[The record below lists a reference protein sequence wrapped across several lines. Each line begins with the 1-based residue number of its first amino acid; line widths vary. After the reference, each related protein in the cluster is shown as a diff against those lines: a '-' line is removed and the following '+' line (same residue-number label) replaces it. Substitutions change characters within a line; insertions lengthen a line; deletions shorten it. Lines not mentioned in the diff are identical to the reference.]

1 MFYPQ
6 FLQAWVH
13 KGRTYALPQ
22 QGHCLLIY
30 YNRALLRS
38 AGLPDPPES
47 WTWDDFLRYARA
59 TTRDL
64 DGDGQL
70 DQFGCMRPV
79 SFYHSLPWVW
89 SAGGETLDAGMTRS
103 LLNTPEGIEGL
114 RFCRD
119 LVYRYR
125 VTPLVTELPGMAPEN
140 AFLTGRV
147 AMVVHGPW
155 WLENC
160 RRNPDLDWDIQ
171 HFPHGPQGRV
181 TRTTTEGLA
190 MSAGSRHKEAAW
202 EWIRFVTGEEGQRII
217 AGFNRGMPARR
228 ALAEELFPKPN
239 TPQHEERFLE
249 AMRYARV
256 QRIPVRF
263 GENNVAITREW
274 DLMLLGKRTPEQ
286 VAANIQR
293 DVDRIMAQ
301 PEW

>member
-1 MFYPQ
+1 
-6 FLQAWVH
+6 
-13 KGRTYALPQ
+13 
-22 QGHCLLIY
+22 
-30 YNRALLRS
+30 
-38 AGLPDPPES
+38 
-47 WTWDDFLRYARA
+47 
-59 TTRDL
+59 
-64 DGDGQL
+64 
-70 DQFGCMRPV
+70 
-79 SFYHSLPWVW
+79 
-89 SAGGETLDAGMTRS
+89 
-103 LLNTPEGIEGL
+103 
-114 RFCRD
+114 
-119 LVYRYR
+119 
-125 VTPLVTELPGMAPEN
+125 
-140 AFLTGRV
+140 
-147 AMVVHGPW
+147 
-155 WLENC
+155 
-160 RRNPDLDWDIQ
+160 
-171 HFPHGPQGRV
+171 
-181 TRTTTEGLA
+181 